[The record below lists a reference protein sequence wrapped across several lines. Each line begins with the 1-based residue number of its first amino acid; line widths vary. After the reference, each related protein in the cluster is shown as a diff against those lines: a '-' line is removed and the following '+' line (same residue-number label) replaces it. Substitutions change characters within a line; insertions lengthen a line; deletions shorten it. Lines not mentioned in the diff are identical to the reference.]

1 MPAISTASIIDPK
14 SQWQIIIR
22 DLILPPARF
31 HANRNKLNFE
41 KINNSCGF
49 SGCTTTFRKN
59 RTSGL
64 CDIHETHQHSL
75 FLELQNPQH
84 NIINAP
90 THTDIVDKL
99 IDWAGTRNFD
109 LTPMFQDISFNIL
122 GNIPDVSTLSVDTT
136 HSGFTAPDLQSLVDE
151 IIILINKHLPDFN
164 NSSYQP
170 LTTSKGLIPARIL
183 ALTFAG
189 LVLVEEANR
198 GDRWFNRIIR
208 KDESKT
214 TLLGG
219 AMPIGY
225 FAAKMFP
232 WGIELG
238 KAAILLVPN
247 GRG

>member
-1 MPAISTASIIDPK
+1 MPTIPAASIIDPK
-14 SQWQIIIR
+14 SQWQIIIK
-22 DLILPPARF
+22 DLVYPPARF
-31 HANRNKLNFE
+31 HDNKNKLNYQQVST
-41 KINNSCGF
+41 SCSF
-49 SGCTTTFRKN
+49 SGCANTFLRT

-64 CDIHETHQHSL
+64 CDTHQKHQHSL

-99 IDWAGTRNFD
+99 IDWAGTRNFN
-109 LTPMFQDISFNIL
+109 LTPLFQDISFNIL
-122 GNIPDVSTLSVDTT
+122 GNIPDVSTLSLDTPIQ
-136 HSGFTAPDLQSLVDE
+136 GFTPPTLQNVVNE
-151 IIILINKHLPDFN
+151 ITLLINKHLPDFN

-170 LTTSKGLIPARIL
+170 LLTNKGLIPARIL

-214 TLLGG
+214 SLLGG

-238 KAAILLVPN
+238 KASKLLVPN
-247 GRG
+247 GKP

>member
-1 MPAISTASIIDPK
+1 MPTIPTASITDPK

-22 DLILPPARF
+22 DLVTPPARF
-31 HANRNKLNFE
+31 HANKNKLNFQQ
-41 KINNSCGF
+41 INTSCGF
-49 SGCTTTFRKN
+49 TGCTTTFMRT

-64 CDIHETHQHSL
+64 CDIHEIHQHSL

-109 LTPMFQDISFNIL
+109 LLPLFKDISFNIL
-122 GNIPDVSTLSVDTT
+122 GNIPDVSTLSGDTS
-136 HSGFTAPDLQSLVDE
+136 HAGFTSPTLQTLVDE
-151 IIILINKHLPDFN
+151 IILLINKHLPDFN

-170 LTTSKGLIPARIL
+170 LITNKGLIPARIL

-208 KDESKT
+208 KDETKT
-214 TLLGG
+214 SLLGG

-225 FAAKMFP
+225 FASKMFP

-238 KAAILLVPN
+238 KAAKLLVPN
-247 GRG
+247 GR